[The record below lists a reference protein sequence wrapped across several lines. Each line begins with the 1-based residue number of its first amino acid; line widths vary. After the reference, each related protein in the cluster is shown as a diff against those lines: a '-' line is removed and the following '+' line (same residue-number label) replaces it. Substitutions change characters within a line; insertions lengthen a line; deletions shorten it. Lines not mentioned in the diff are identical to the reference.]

1 MTFNP
6 NGVGV
11 SNGNIFG
18 FPIEENNLEHVIIS
32 IPWSVTASYQKQI
45 IRGLFFNKRAVSFE
59 SCHPVLRFL

>member
-18 FPIEENNLEHVIIS
+18 FPIEENNLEHVIIP
-32 IPWSVTASYQKQI
+32 IPWGVTASYK
-45 IRGLFFNKRAVSFE
+45 K
-59 SCHPVLRFL
+59 